1 MVTFHYF
8 KRNMLPMNSDF
19 AIIDSNLERASEGL
33 RVLDEI
39 ARFIT
44 VQEGAFAELK
54 AIRHDLQDIGAWF
67 GPARLVGARTVAR
80 GREVKVIATEAIRS
94 TAWSMIRA
102 SVGRA
107 AESFRI
113 LEEFSKIYA
122 AQATEFIKH
131 SRYAVYVLEKQLLQA
146 TPHYYLRRYF
156 ERGVV
161 YPLSDSVEE
170 ILWLVE
176 HGAQILQLRDKK
188 SSHDEIFKKAKYL
201 STIIAEKNKAGGD
214 QILLIV
220 NDYPEIAAELP
231 VAGVHVGQEDGAVA
245 AARCLV
251 GSNKIIGRSNH
262 SIEQIRTAVA
272 DGADYVS
279 IGPVY
284 VTPTKPERQAVG
296 LELVRQVADEIT
308 VPWLALGGIDEAT
321 IHDVHAAGAKN
332 VAVVRSARN
341 FFQN

>member
-1 MVTFHYF
+1 
-8 KRNMLPMNSDF
+8 MNKDF

-44 VQEGAFAELK
+44 VQEDAFAELK

-67 GPARLVGARTVAR
+67 GPARLVGAREDAR
-80 GREVKVIATEAIRS
+80 EQEVKVTATEATRS

-102 SVGRA
+102 SVGRV

-122 AQATEFIKH
+122 SQATEFIKH
-131 SRYAVYVLEKQLLQA
+131 SRYAVYVLEKELLQA

-156 ERGVV
+156 ERGVI

-170 ILWLVE
+170 LVWLVE
-176 HGAQILQLRDKK
+176 HGSQIVQLRDKK
-188 SSHDEIFKKAKYL
+188 SSRAEVYKKAEYL

-214 QILLIV
+214 RILLII

-231 VAGVHVGQEDGAVA
+231 AAGVHVGQEDGAIA
-245 AARCLV
+245 SARRLV
-251 GSNKIIGRSNH
+251 GSNKIIGRSSH
-262 SIEQIRTAVA
+262 SVEQIHTAVA

-284 VTPTKPERQAVG
+284 ATPTKPDRQAVG
-296 LELVRQVADEIT
+296 LELVRQVADEIS
-308 VPWLALGGIDEAT
+308 VPWLAIGGIDEAT
-321 IHDVHAAGAKN
+321 IHDVRAAGAKN
-332 VAVVRSARN
+332 AAVVRSARN
-341 FFQN
+341 FFQK

>member
-1 MVTFHYF
+1 
-8 KRNMLPMNSDF
+8 MNNDF

-33 RVLDEI
+33 RMLDEI

-44 VQEGAFAELK
+44 AQEDTFGKVK

-67 GPARLVGARTVAR
+67 GPARLVGAREEAR
-80 GREVKVIATEAIRS
+80 AHEVHVTKTEAVRS

-102 SVGRA
+102 SVGRV
-107 AESFRI
+107 AESLRI

-122 AQATEFIKH
+122 PQATEFVKH
-131 SRYAVYVLEKQLLQA
+131 SRYTVYVLEKELLQA

-156 ERGVV
+156 ERGVI

-176 HGAQILQLRDKK
+176 HGAQIIQFRDKK
-188 SSHDEIFKKAKYL
+188 SSRSEVFEKARHL
-201 STIIAEKNKAGGD
+201 SASIAEKNKAGGD
-214 QILLIV
+214 QILLII

-231 VAGVHVGQEDGAVA
+231 VAGVHIGQEDGVLAP
-245 AARCLV
+245 ARRLV
-251 GSNKIIGRSNH
+251 GSNKIVGRSNH
-262 SIEQIRTAVA
+262 SIEQIRASVA

-284 VTPTKPERQAVG
+284 ATPTKPGRQAVG
-296 LELVRQVADEIT
+296 LELVRQVADEIAI
-308 VPWLALGGIDEAT
+308 PWLAIGGIDEAT
-321 IHDVHAAGAKN
+321 IHDVRAAGAKN
-332 VAVVRSARN
+332 AAVVRSARS